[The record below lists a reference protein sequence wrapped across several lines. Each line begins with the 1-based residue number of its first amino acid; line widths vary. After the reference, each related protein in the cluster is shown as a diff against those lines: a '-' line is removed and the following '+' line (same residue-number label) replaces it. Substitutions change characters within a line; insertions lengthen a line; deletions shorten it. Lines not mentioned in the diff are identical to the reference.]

1 MKLSSANVW
10 LGRRLA
16 AVITFSLV
24 LSNSQA
30 VYSLLINLQQLLS
43 LLEQVELPTQT
54 WILLLLNQV
63 LMGGAMILLLFI
75 LVLNHSLSK
84 LKAVIKRH
92 LIAHL

>member
-1 MKLSSANVW
+1 VKLSSANVW

-43 LLEQVELPTQT
+43 LFRAGRATHTNLDSTTFKPSFD
-54 WILLLLNQV
+54 
-63 LMGGAMILLLFI
+63 GRAMILLLFI
-75 LVLNHSLSK
+75 LV
-84 LKAVIKRH
+84 
-92 LIAHL
+92 